1 MVRKIDLA
9 FVEASNQIL
18 GRKVDQLDVAGEI
31 DHRIGHGLAD
41 SNFGYSGNDVVQA
54 FDMLDIEGRIDI
66 DPGDEQ
72 LLDIHVAFGMPA
84 LRRIGMRKLVD
95 QDEARP
101 SRQNSVKVHFGER
114 VALVI
119 DDPARDNFEPL
130 QKRLGL
136 LTAMRLGDADDDI
149 GAFGLF
155 CPRCRQHFIGL
166 ADARRGAE
174 KDLQAAMFGL
184 LCFTQES
191 VGRRPPLGVVA
202 FVHATRYSC
211 STAHGVSFS
220 WQACRAQG

>member
-119 DDPARDNFEPL
+119 DDPARDDFEPL

-136 LTAMRLGDADDDI
+136 LAAMRLGDADDDI
-149 GAFGLF
+149 DAFGLL
-155 CPRCRQHFIGL
+155 CLRRGQHFIGL
-166 ADARRGAE
+166 ADAGRGAE
-174 KDLQAAMFGL
+174 KD
-184 LCFTQES
+184 
-191 VGRRPPLGVVA
+191 P
-202 FVHATRYSC
+202 
-211 STAHGVSFS
+211 
-220 WQACRAQG
+220 